1 MGQCLETA
9 SIISTCERGTPGGWS
24 SMIMPSTSRRE
35 NGFSTLYRPSIMRE
49 ATISGWV
56 PPNRFSRCLMM
67 VLKEVIPGPSQLEA
81 ADSRDRYECSSAR
94 TAVFP
99 LPHLISGNGLII
111 GNASLAASR
120 RQASCNTSSKPPS
133 VLRTLGN
140 LRSATSED
148 FSESMVWWSV
158 LSIA

>member
-9 SIISTCERGTPGGWS
+9 SMISTCERGTPGGWS

-35 NGFSTLYRPSIMRE
+35 NGFPPSYRPSIMRE

-56 PPNRFSRCLMM
+56 PPNRFSKCLMM
-67 VLKEVIPGPSQLEA
+67 ALKEVIPGPSQAEA
-81 ADSRDRYECSSAR
+81 ANSRDRYECSSAR
-94 TAVFP
+94 AAVLP
-99 LPHLISGNGLII
+99 LPHLISGSGLII

-120 RQASCNTSSKPPS
+120 RQASCNTSSNPLS
-133 VLRTLGN
+133 VLRTLGS

-148 FSESMVWWSV
+148 FNESMVW
-158 LSIA
+158 